1 MIYVANASSPAVRA
15 VMGRDPRIGQ
25 MCTPN
30 EGRAPLDGVPVA
42 FDNGCFGPRY
52 VGDLQL
58 LAWLAHHG
66 NHAGRAL
73 FATAPDIVGDHLAT
87 LERSAPHLPAIRAL
101 GYPAAF
107 VAQNGATITTTPW
120 STFDVL
126 FLGGMAECLPCGYV
140 KPATVEERTRR
151 TCPRCARPLTE
162 WKLGL
167 AAAQLVAEA
176 LRRGKR
182 VHMGRV
188 NSYERLTY
196 CVRLGVHSA
205 DGTYL
210 AFGPDKNIRRLV
222 RFLDA
227 IPMTLPEASA

>member
-1 MIYVANASSPAVRA
+1 MIYLANASSAAVRA

-30 EGRAPLDGVPVA
+30 EGRAPLDDVAVA
-42 FDNGCFGPRY
+42 FDNGCFGPEY
-52 VGDLQL
+52 VGDLAWM
-58 LAWLAHHG
+58 AWLARHAIHG
-66 NHAGRAL
+66 RRAL
-73 FATAPDIVGDHLAT
+73 FATAPDVVGDAAAT
-87 LERSAPHLPAIRAL
+87 LVRSAPHLPAIRAL
-101 GYPAAF
+101 GYSAAF
-107 VAQNGATITTTPW
+107 VGQNGLVIADTPW
-120 STFDVL
+120 DSFDVL

-140 KPATVEERTRR
+140 KPATVEERKRT
-151 TCPRCARPLTE
+151 TCPRCAWPLTE
-162 WKLGL
+162 WKLSL

-176 LRRGKR
+176 LRRNKR

-227 IPMTLPEASA
+227 IPYLIPEASA

>member
-1 MIYVANASSPAVRA
+1 MIYLANASSADVRA

-30 EGRAPLDGVPVA
+30 EGRTPLEDVAVA

-52 VGDLQL
+52 IGDLAL
-58 LAWLAHHG
+58 AAWLAHHAP
-66 NHAGRAL
+66 HAGRAL
-73 FATAPDIVGDHLAT
+73 FATAPDVVGNATAT
-87 LERSAPHLPAIRAL
+87 LLRSAPYLSVIRTL

-107 VAQNGATITTTPW
+107 VGQNGLTTADTPW
-120 STFDVL
+120 DSFDVL

-140 KPATVEERTRR
+140 KPATVEERKRR
-151 TCPRCARPLTE
+151 TCPRCSRPLTE

-167 AAAQLVAEA
+167 TAAQLVAEA

-188 NSYERLTY
+188 NSYQRLTY
-196 CVRLGVHSA
+196 CTRLGAHSA

-210 AFGPDKNIRRLV
+210 TFGPDKNIRRLV

-227 IPMTLPEASA
+227 IPYTL